1 MGSFCSHQHQ
11 LYIRGFGYIAY
22 LLGTLVQIAFSLQLI
37 WYFLD
42 SFGFCFDLTRSFF
55 LMTRESC
62 PSCEFTVQQD
72 YEFEIGQLMR
82 FTFRELQTATGNF
95 SLKNILGQGGYG
107 VVYKGC
113 LPNGTLVAVKR
124 LKDPN
129 YTGEVQFQTEVE
141 MIGLALHRNLL
152 RLYGFCMT
160 PEERMLV
167 YPYMPNG
174 SVADR
179 LRGLILLFCE
189 LANCCVLDPFLIFI
203 CSFEIRRRDSRQLLM
218 VIDCP

>member
-1 MGSFCSHQHQ
+1 VRIQCAACAHIF
-11 LYIRGFGYIAY
+11 
-22 LLGTLVQIAFSLQLI
+22 AF
-37 WYFLD
+37 
-42 SFGFCFDLTRSFF
+42 
-55 LMTRESC
+55 
-62 PSCEFTVQQD
+62 PVQQD
-72 YEFEIGQLMR
+72 YEFDISHLKR
-82 FTFRELQTATGNF
+82 FSFRELQNATGNF
-95 SLKNILGQGGYG
+95 SSKNILGQGGFG

-113 LPNGTLVAVKR
+113 LPNRTVVAVKR

-160 PEERMLV
+160 QDERLLV

-179 LRGLILLFCE
+179 LRGLFRCGLSVLL
-189 LANCCVLDPFLIFI
+189 CVFQRTLLVQTGKSQPPHFI
-203 CSFEIRRRDSRQLLM
+203 
-218 VIDCP
+218 V

>member
-1 MGSFCSHQHQ
+1 M
-11 LYIRGFGYIAY
+11 
-22 LLGTLVQIAFSLQLI
+22 
-37 WYFLD
+37 
-42 SFGFCFDLTRSFF
+42 
-55 LMTRESC
+55 
-62 PSCEFTVQQD
+62 QQD
-72 YEFEIGQLMR
+72 YEFDIGHLKRFPFRNLQL
-82 FTFRELQTATGNF
+82 ATSNF
-95 SLKNILGQGGYG
+95 SRKNILGQGGFG

-160 PEERMLV
+160 PNERLLV
-167 YPYMPNG
+167 YPYMANG

-179 LRGLILLFCE
+179 LRGLFHFVACLCDLLR
-189 LANCCVLDPFLIFI
+189 AISSI
-203 CSFEIRRRDSRQLLM
+203 
-218 VIDCP
+218 